1 MQAARNDDAEAIGRA
16 LRAGVDPNT
25 KDGETG
31 RTLAIEAARHGAVNA
46 LALLLAATEGAEEQR
61 TESSVTARGGDGGW
75 FVHAQKWESPLWQYS
90 DDGWSPLMHAVSCG
104 QLACARMLVEAG
116 ADVYLTDYDGVD
128 AVRLAVATPGAQ
140 LTREMLT
147 LLIER
152 GGFVA
157 GGADD
162 DTGEHALLH
171 AARNANAAACDVLL
185 RAGTGPAKLNKPN
198 KDGES
203 ALLLASR
210 AGGADAVRTMLA
222 FAVERRDV
230 VQCKLLTEHKTGD
243 NAIHAAVRA
252 RAVDCASGSSC
263 ARSWMCARQRTPRS
277 CAAFLPRRSPGRTAR
292 NAKHRESSRRRW
304 RPRAAPTRSARAKR
318 RRRWRRRRPVLRT
331 CK

>member
-128 AVRLAVATPGAQ
+128 AARLAVATPDAQ

-252 RAVDCASGSSC
+252 RAVDCVRELVRPLLDVRAPEDAAELRRILAASL
-263 ARSWMCARQRTPRS
+263 ARPNRKERQTPRELAEAMASEGGPDAERARQ
-277 CAAFLPRRSPGRTAR
+277 AA
-292 NAKHRESSRRRW
+292 
-304 RPRAAPTRSARAKR
+304 AALAQAEASAQN
-318 RRRWRRRRPVLRT
+318 L
-331 CK
+331 